1 VDRILNAMYEP
12 TAQKSFN
19 LEEVTTI
26 MIAVNSFKAIL
37 KDEAFDEERTQ
48 ASSLVLLN
56 RCVLRAAFPNSED

>member
-1 VDRILNAMYEP
+1 MYEP